1 MNAAVPPNTASP
13 INSALSTS
21 TAWQWVW
28 RYVLVIVVVLVIATL
43 LSGMGLFKSTAAV
56 AGKLTAAHI
65 VKFLGYGGALA
76 VLWLLARRASEQ
88 LRAEQES
95 SLFLAELFVPLATL
109 IAVSAGHG
117 VLQLVLK
124 PFMNAD
130 LRNLYNWLFVIG
142 TLASATW
149 LALTLFGQS
158 PSWAAL
164 AKTAGTRLDH
174 ALRGEGRAGGPSTAG
189 AAAAGA
195 VPNASVPAVVSS
207 VTTVASDEMAVE
219 LCSLCSAANSPQAK
233 FCNQCGRA
241 LG

>member
-1 MNAAVPPNTASP
+1 LT
-13 INSALSTS
+13 TS

-28 RYVLVIVVVLVIATL
+28 RYVLVIVVVLVIVTL
-43 LSGMGLFKSTAAV
+43 LSGMELFKSTAAV

-65 VKFLGYGGALA
+65 VRFLGYGGALA

-88 LRAEQES
+88 LRGGQKS

-109 IAVSAGHG
+109 IAISAGHG

-142 TLASATW
+142 TLAAATW

-164 AKTAGTRLDH
+164 AKTAGTRLDQ
-174 ALRGEGRAGGPSTAG
+174 ALRGESRAGGPSAASATRPG
-189 AAAAGA
+189 AI
-195 VPNASVPAVVSS
+195 PNAPAYTQTSAS
-207 VTTVASDEMAVE
+207 TVASNEMAAE
-219 LCSLCSAANSPQAK
+219 LCPLCCAANSLKAK
-233 FCNQCGRA
+233 FCDQCGRA

>member
-1 MNAAVPPNTASP
+1 MNN
-13 INSALSTS
+13 ALSTS
-21 TAWQWVW
+21 TAWHWVW
-28 RYVLVIVVVLVIATL
+28 RYVLVIVVVLVIATF

-76 VLWLLARRASEQ
+76 VLLLLARRATGQ

-130 LRNLYNWLFVIG
+130 MRNLYNWLFVIG

-149 LALTLFGQS
+149 LALALFGQS

-174 ALRGEGRAGGPSTAG
+174 ALRGESRAGGQSAASAAAPG
-189 AAAAGA
+189 AA
-195 VPNASVPAVVSS
+195 PNASAPAAMPSYTAVP
-207 VTTVASDEMAVE
+207 SDEMAAE
-219 LCSLCSAANSPQAK
+219 LCPLCCAANSLKAK
-233 FCNQCGRA
+233 FCDQCGRA
-241 LG
+241 LR